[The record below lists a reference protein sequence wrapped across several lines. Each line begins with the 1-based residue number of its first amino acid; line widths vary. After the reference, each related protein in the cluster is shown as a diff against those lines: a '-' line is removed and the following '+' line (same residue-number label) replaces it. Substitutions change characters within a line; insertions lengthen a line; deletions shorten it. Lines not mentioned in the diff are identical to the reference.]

1 VAKNQ
6 RELHRETNRLH
17 DQLSDDDV
25 INLTA
30 LRQLWNDLDDYANA
44 GNSLDRPELT
54 DFDQEIMAANT
65 TRRRLTMFLSH
76 LTKKL

>member
-1 VAKNQ
+1 VAKDQ

-17 DQLSDDDV
+17 NQLSDDDV

-44 GNSLDRPELT
+44 GNRLGRRELT

-65 TRRRLTMFLSH
+65 TRRRLSMSLSH
-76 LTKKL
+76 LAKRL

>member
-1 VAKNQ
+1 MAQNQ

-25 INLTA
+25 IDLTA

-44 GNSLDRPELT
+44 WNSLDRTELT
-54 DFDQEIMAANT
+54 DFDQEIMAANA
-65 TRRRLTMFLSH
+65 TRRRLTMSLSH
-76 LTKKL
+76 LAKRL